1 MAYTAT
7 YAVADLDDII
17 VDIVGKFL
25 AAFGDQAAVLAA
37 LIVLSIMIA
46 ILLHLFGGIGGMIGA
61 FRKFG
66 R

>member
-7 YAVADLDDII
+7 YAIADLDDII
-17 VDIVGKFL
+17 IDIVGKFL
-25 AAFGDQAAVLAA
+25 AAFGDQAAVLAG
-37 LIVLSIMIA
+37 LIVLGIMIA
-46 ILLHLFGGIGGMIGA
+46 ILLHLFGGLGGMIGA